1 MAHLHA
7 LGVLIILTRDEEV
20 LLAQHKST
28 GQWSVP
34 SGPLA
39 GDENVLTAAIR
50 EAREKVGVQLTAEEL
65 EFVGVIHRRHGP
77 ERANMAFVFH
87 ALSVPAVQD
96 TPINADPTRCAE
108 VRWFPMEEPPENT
121 SPNTVRGL
129 ELLDSGETLSVAD
142 WDQA

>member
-20 LLAQHKST
+20 LLTLHKGT

-34 SGPLA
+34 SGPLV
-39 GDENVLTAAIR
+39 GDENVLDAAVR
-50 EAREKVGVQLTAEEL
+50 EAREKVDVQLTAEEL

-87 ALSVPAVQD
+87 ALNVPELQGEPV
-96 TPINADPTRCAE
+96 NADPERCAE
-108 VRWFPMEEPPENT
+108 IRWFPMEEPPEKA

-129 ELLDSGETLSVAD
+129 ELLDSGESLSVAD
-142 WDQA
+142 WEER

>member
-20 LLAQHKST
+20 FLTQHKAS

-34 SGPLA
+34 SGRLD
-39 GDENVLTAAIR
+39 GDENVLGAAIR
-50 EAREKVGVQLTAEEL
+50 EAHAKAGVHLTAEEL

-77 ERANMAFVFH
+77 DRANMAFVFH
-87 ALSVPAVQD
+87 APSLPDLQGE
-96 TPINADPTRCAE
+96 PLNADPERCSAIG
-108 VRWFPMEEPPENT
+108 WFPMEDPPEGS

-142 WDQA
+142 WE